1 MGYLI
6 GLVELSW
13 ADYFAGAEVGF
24 ERSKHLL
31 VLSLRAEVVERKVDI
46 AVFVLNGD
54 GDKRFSI
61 ARGVIAVDADVVV
74 VLHALSDCCDLLGD
88 LHIIVVAFHI
98 SWVLGVRLN

>member
-13 ADYFAGAEVGF
+13 TDDFAGAEIGF
-24 ERSKHLL
+24 ERGQHFL
-31 VLSLRAEVVERKVDI
+31 VLSLRAEVVECEVDI

-54 GDKRFSI
+54 CDKRFAVAGS
-61 ARGVIAVDADVVV
+61 VIAVDADVVV
-74 VLHALSDCCDLLGD
+74 VLHALSDGCDLLGD